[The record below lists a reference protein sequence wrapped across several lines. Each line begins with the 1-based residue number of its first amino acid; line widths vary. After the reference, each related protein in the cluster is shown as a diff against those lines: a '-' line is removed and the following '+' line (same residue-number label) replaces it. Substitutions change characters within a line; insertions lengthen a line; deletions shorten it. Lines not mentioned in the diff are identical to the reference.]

1 MTISA
6 FENLYGGR
14 LAGGIVNAMCVIGVF
29 GKELDDSHASLQ
41 PNHSATLIS
50 LGGVITVQGSL
61 YYHRYPTDPLHVK
74 VVVGF
79 LWLAQM
85 FYVVVSTCSFYHFLI
100 KDFGVIFLG
109 TEWFAPVHL
118 MMSVISSAIVQF
130 FFVFRLHLLSS
141 SIWLP
146 ILIAGM
152 TIVQF
157 TFGLCTSNYPVNY
170 IIRFVVTAARGHISS
185 GSPRRFYQGVRGAPA
200 HSRNR
205 INVLPSPL
213 INRTISQNVEVIP
226 GSLRPFVT
234 VWLSLEAASDLLI
247 AASVCYFLRQNRTG
261 IHLTDSVIRKLSIYA
276 LNTGAFTSILAIIGL
291 LAFVFYGLHFATL
304 LSTVPLGGA
313 YITTLLAK

>member
-14 LAGGIVNAMCVIGVF
+14 LAGGIVNAI
-29 GKELDDSHASLQ
+29 
-41 PNHSATLIS
+41 

-109 TEWFAPVHL
+109 TEC
-118 MMSVISSAIVQF
+118 SAIVQF
-130 FFVFRLHLLSS
+130 FFVFRLHLLST

-157 TFGLCTSNYPVNY
+157 TFGLYVF
-170 IIRFVVTAARGHISS
+170 IKA
-185 GSPRRFYQGVRGAPA
+185 
-200 HSRNR
+200 
-205 INVLPSPL
+205 
-213 INRTISQNVEVIP
+213 TISQNVEVIP
-226 GSLRPFVT
+226 
-234 VWLSLEAASDLLI
+234 
-247 AASVCYFLRQNRTG
+247 VCYFLRQNRTG

-313 YITTLLAK
+313 YITTLLANLHARSSLRRHLHSTGAKGISIHISHLKTEP